1 MRKGTLAGMMM
12 MLVVF
17 TDIAGQELTP
27 SAWRERD
34 RSPRIERLRADVAR
48 DVANAGAFWLEV
60 EASGTP
66 LIEPLGDKHSLVTF
80 LWRGTPDTRNV
91 VVLLSDFAG
100 VRPQDHMM
108 KRLGTSD
115 VWFLTVRLPPTARF
129 LYRLSPNDQL
139 NDAYLGALLGTNPQ
153 LDPLNPN
160 SFFGIASIAEL
171 PGAPRQP
178 WIVRNPDNPSGTVS
192 NEQVIVSTQ
201 MKMER
206 RVWVYTPPGYRSTGA
221 PADLLVI
228 FDGRMYIDRLLAPI
242 TLDNLIAAKRIA
254 PAVAVFIENPFSVRN
269 DELFWNPVYADFLAA
284 ELVPWI
290 RERFNVTKDPRR
302 VVIAGA
308 SAGGAGAMYA
318 ALQHSN
324 VFGNVLSQSA
334 GLPSPERLQQF
345 AERTPGAAGADRHT
359 REEIEDRS
367 LTEGVWLAR
376 LFIKVPRLPIRFYM
390 DVGIFEA
397 DFMGGG
403 LGALE
408 PNRHMRDVL
417 LAKGYD
423 VHYHEFMGGHDYIN
437 WRGTLADGLITLLG
451 NK

>member
-1 MRKGTLAGMMM
+1 MRNGTVAGMMM
-12 MLVVF
+12 VVF
-17 TDIAGQELTP
+17 FTPIAGQELIP

-34 RSPRIERLRADVAR
+34 RSPRIERLRADVASGLTNT
-48 DVANAGAFWLEV
+48 DAFWSEV
-60 EASGTP
+60 KATGTP
-66 LIEPLGDKHSLVTF
+66 LIEPLGEKHALVTF
-80 LWRGTPDTRNV
+80 LWRGAPDTRNV

-108 KRLGTSD
+108 RRLENSD
-115 VWFLTVRLPPTARF
+115 VWFLTVRLPPAARF
-129 LYRLSPNDQL
+129 LYRLSPNDPL
-139 NDAYLGALLGTNPQ
+139 NNAFLGGLLGSSPQ
-153 LDPLNPN
+153 PDPLNPK
-160 SFFGIASIAEL
+160 SFFDIGSIAEL

-178 WIVRNPDNPSGTVS
+178 WIVSNPDNPSGTVS

-206 RVWVYTPPGYRSTGA
+206 LVWVYTPPGYRSTGA

-242 TLDNLIAAKRIA
+242 TFDNLIAGKRIA
-254 PAVAVFIENPFSVRN
+254 PVVAVFIENPFSVRN
-269 DELFWNPVYADFLAA
+269 DELSANPAYADFIAT
-284 ELVPWI
+284 ELVPWM
-290 RERFNVTKDPRR
+290 RQRFNVTKDPRR

-308 SAGGAGAMYA
+308 SAGGDGAMYV
-318 ALQHSN
+318 ALQHSH

-334 GLPSPERLQQF
+334 GLSSPERMQQY
-345 AERTPGAAGADRHT
+345 AERAPGAETGDRHVV
-359 REEIEDRS
+359 EEIEDRS

-376 LFIKVPRLPIRFYM
+376 LFIAVPKRPIRFYM
-390 DVGIFEA
+390 DVGTFEA

-423 VHYHEFMGGHDYIN
+423 VHYQEFIGGHDYIN
-437 WRGTLADGLITLLG
+437 WRGTLADGLIALLG